1 MGLFVYHRRYP
12 RLCSCFYL
20 SASSIWVGRLQ
31 KAVTPRS
38 SWVDSLLHAKLW
50 AFHCIFEQT
59 IARGIV
65 LRRRLRLCYGL
76 YPCSPSEGRQSS
88 GATLQLQGVLSQ
100 SQESSRLYKTATPP
114 SRLFT
119 LHRFPIMTVQFP
131 IRTLTMSSLERCRMI
146 GARGRRRGDVRNLHL
161 KGPDR
166 DVSAGEK
173 IRIGTLRDKTTRGTK
188 VRIGTY
194 SSYRKVRIR
203 TF

>member
-1 MGLFVYHRRYP
+1 
-12 RLCSCFYL
+12 
-20 SASSIWVGRLQ
+20 VGRLQ

-38 SWVDSLLHAKLW
+38 SWVDSLLHAKQW

-88 GATLQLQGVLSQ
+88 GETLRGVLSQ

-114 SRLFT
+114 FRLFT
-119 LHRFPIMTVQFP
+119 LRRFPTMTVQFP

-146 GARGRRRGDVRNLHL
+146 GARGRRAEMSGNLHL
-161 KGPDR
+161 KSPDR

-173 IRIGTLRDKTTRGTK
+173 IRIGTLFDKTTRGGKCPDRDTL
-188 VRIGTY
+188 
-194 SSYRKVRIR
+194 
-203 TF
+203 